1 MRNFLLVCDN
11 GSGEK
16 ITIGYRWPL
25 WLDGVDGLT
34 SSDFDVDTEK
44 GNDQDGEHY
53 KSSTAAKRN
62 IVIYCWVK
70 DNIQAMRE
78 KLYSYFPRGE
88 TGTLYVTD
96 EGITRKIDYK
106 PEFVHVDPTGQ
117 QREVTIS
124 LVCPDPKFKAV
135 TDDRVEMAVR
145 DGMIEFP
152 DDVLEL
158 PTEAF
163 EMTTKRANLAVAVE
177 NASNVAR
184 GLTVQFIA
192 TGTVTNPS
200 LFEVRSQKG
209 FKIRCQMHAG
219 DVLTVTTG
227 FKNKR
232 IMLKSDGVEKGANN
246 MWVFGSTWLQVEP
259 GSNVF
264 RYDAESGVDNLDVV
278 MSSTPVFWGV

>member
-25 WLDGVDGLT
+25 WLDAVDGLT

-53 KSSTAAKRN
+53 KSSTAVKRN

-117 QREVTIS
+117 QRKVTIS

-135 TDDRVEMAVR
+135 TDDRVEMAVW
-145 DGMIEFP
+145 DGLIEFP

-158 PTEAF
+158 PAEEF
-163 EMTTKRANLAVAVE
+163 EMTTK
-177 NASNVAR
+177 
-184 GLTVQFIA
+184 
-192 TGTVTNPS
+192 
-200 LFEVRSQKG
+200 
-209 FKIRCQMHAG
+209 
-219 DVLTVTTG
+219 
-227 FKNKR
+227 
-232 IMLKSDGVEKGANN
+232 
-246 MWVFGSTWLQVEP
+246 
-259 GSNVF
+259 
-264 RYDAESGVDNLDVV
+264 
-278 MSSTPVFWGV
+278 

>member
-25 WLDGVDGLT
+25 WLDDVDGLT

-106 PEFVHVDPTGQ
+106 PEF
-117 QREVTIS
+117 
-124 LVCPDPKFKAV
+124 
-135 TDDRVEMAVR
+135 
-145 DGMIEFP
+145 
-152 DDVLEL
+152 
-158 PTEAF
+158 
-163 EMTTKRANLAVAVE
+163 
-177 NASNVAR
+177 
-184 GLTVQFIA
+184 
-192 TGTVTNPS
+192 
-200 LFEVRSQKG
+200 
-209 FKIRCQMHAG
+209 
-219 DVLTVTTG
+219 
-227 FKNKR
+227 
-232 IMLKSDGVEKGANN
+232 
-246 MWVFGSTWLQVEP
+246 
-259 GSNVF
+259 
-264 RYDAESGVDNLDVV
+264 
-278 MSSTPVFWGV
+278 